1 MSGYYRRSYQPPSNG
16 PHRNYYSQHQ
26 TRTHNHDESEHQ
38 HYQSFYQN
46 RHNNGNSRQW
56 NVDEFY
62 NGGYYNERLGNSR
75 HDESHRSYQEVV
87 PDNPSNQARYIDG
100 PRTLRHDQKAAMR
113 DDSQQKDQK
122 RPSPT
127 IRYDSEFFK
136 SKYHYFDPISQR
148 LIHRDEMSSWRTDTK
163 IPSTG
168 YVLIQE
174 MHGGQPRSMMKERH
188 PEETSSDPRIKDA
201 ASSTFR
207 KCRDKLTSLPR
218 ISYDKYSIGPPPPS
232 EVIVMSASDVN
243 TTQDISVKN
252 YFRRYG
258 EISHFEPFTDPNNA
272 LPLHAYLIRYTSSE
286 GKLNDASEAAYMAV
300 KDYETKGCFILGS
313 KFNVQLNKDNFIQ
326 KVISKLVDENLR
338 KANKIQSE
346 IKRKNELLQTQTTK
360 MMDKTT
366 ETSNQQE
373 RKIPLDIVKL
383 VNNRPVLFVSKVF
396 SSYHGFRG
404 EDFKLKLRRYRWS
417 RILDH
422 HTGIFII
429 FNDIEH
435 AKSCMKV
442 ESGKM
447 TIISRSK
454 RIPIEI
460 KLQLIPPKIPDIAGK
475 SSANGGTNSQQSF
488 KPKMRVFAS
497 KQDLIKAATQYIL
510 EDLEKALHVDI
521 RKRLIGPTVFDSLN
535 PSSFPELIA
544 KKEIKEQ
551 ERQEAAAK
559 AAEEIKRKQ
568 TTANDFDIFNLYGS
582 VVPTTDRNV
591 LKRRRPSSSDKM
603 VSRTKKHSKITMP
616 MAHMLNDDSTSKEQ
630 TPLTTS
636 TSPFTEFER
645 DEMSSSSATSSD
657 NEIDYDQV
665 SDQKDKAAKLEN
677 EPVTSGLDHNTK
689 PIVLAGKVEE
699 LMNIPER
706 YRPMASES
714 PEPVFRDD
722 TLEQNLSL
730 IDFLNTVKD
739 TEDLGLLRKILD
751 VNVSNEDSK
760 LDSKLEYNVWKLR
773 FKDENQRSAEEA
785 QSRLNEVPFDIQL
798 QSRHGSVKAEGFR
811 RVPDRLKSCYL
822 PHRRKIHQP
831 LNTVSHHTD
840 SADGTPEV
848 LREESESIE
857 TSESTLQEVSS
868 SRDNRASNR
877 RFQQDMEAQ
886 RAAIGTESELLS
898 LNQLNKRKKPVTF
911 ARSAIHNW
919 GLYALEPIAAKEMI
933 IEYVGERI
941 RQPVAEMREVRYLK
955 NGIGSS
961 YLFRVDENTVIDATK
976 KGGIARFINHC
987 CDPSCTAKIIK
998 VGGKKR
1004 IVIYALR
1011 DIASN
1016 EELTYDYKFEREID
1030 DEERLRCL
1038 CGAPSCKGFLN

>member
-1 MSGYYRRSYQPPSNG
+1 MSGYYRRSYHPPPNG

-26 TRTHNHDESEHQ
+26 THIHNHDEFEQQ
-38 HYQSFYQN
+38 HYQSFHQKL
-46 RHNNGNSRQW
+46 HNNGSRW

-62 NGGYYNERLGNSR
+62 NGGYYNERLDNSR
-75 HDESHRSYQEVV
+75 HDKSQHSYHEEA
-87 PDNPSNQARYIDG
+87 PDKPPNRLRYTTAPS
-100 PRTLRHDQKAAMR
+100 TLNNGQKAAMR
-113 DDSQQKDQK
+113 DNLQQKELE
-122 RPSPT
+122 RPPPT
-127 IRYDSEFFK
+127 IKYDSEFFK
-136 SKYHYFDPISQR
+136 SKYHYFDPISKR
-148 LIHRDEMSSWRTDTK
+148 LINMDEMSSWRTDTK
-163 IPSTG
+163 IPPTG

-174 MHGGQPRSMMKERH
+174 MHAGQLRSIIKERH
-188 PEETSSDPRIKDA
+188 PEETSNDPRMKDS
-201 ASSTFR
+201 ASATHR

-243 TTQDISVKN
+243 ITQDISVKN

-258 EISHFEPFTDPNNA
+258 EISHFEPFTDPNSA

-300 KDYETKGCFILGS
+300 KDYEAKGCFILGCNF
-313 KFNVQLNKDNFIQ
+313 KVLLNKDNIVQ
-326 KVISKLVDENLR
+326 KLISKLVDENLR

-346 IKRKNELLQTQTTK
+346 MKRKNAQLQTVAARI
-360 MMDKTT
+360 MDKNT
-366 ETSNQQE
+366 EISNRQE
-373 RKIPLDIVKL
+373 RKIPLDIMKL

-396 SSYHGFRG
+396 SSYHGFRV

-422 HTGIFII
+422 HAGIFIV
-429 FNDIEH
+429 FNEIEH

-454 RIPIEI
+454 RVPVEI
-460 KLQLIPPKIPDIAGK
+460 KLQLI
-475 SSANGGTNSQQSF
+475 SSKVLDTADRTAADGRTNSQQSL
-488 KPKMRVFAS
+488 KSKTRVFTS
-497 KQDLIKAATQYIL
+497 KEELVKAAIQYIL
-510 EDLEKALHVDI
+510 DDLEKTLHVDI

-568 TTANDFDIFNLYGS
+568 TSANDFDIFNLYGS
-582 VVPTTDRNV
+582 VVPTAKRNV
-591 LKRRRPSSSDKM
+591 LKRRRPSSSDKLD
-603 VSRTKKHSKITMP
+603 SRTKRHSKITMP

-645 DEMSSSSATSSD
+645 DEMSSSSVTSSD
-657 NEIDYDQV
+657 NEIDYDQI
-665 SDQKDKAAKLEN
+665 SDQKDKVAKLEN
-677 EPVTSGLDHNTK
+677 ETVTSDLDHNMK

-699 LMNIPER
+699 LMNIPEM
-706 YRPMASES
+706 YRPMASDS
-714 PEPVFRDD
+714 PQPVFRDD
-722 TLEQNLSL
+722 TLKENISL
-730 IDFLNTVKD
+730 VDFLNTVKD
-739 TEDLGLLRKILD
+739 TEDLELLRKMLGTKA
-751 VNVSNEDSK
+751 SNEDSN
-760 LDSKLEYNVWKLR
+760 LDSKLEYTAWKLR
-773 FKDENQRSAEEA
+773 SKHENQRIAEEA
-785 QSRLNEVPFDIQL
+785 QSRLNDVPFDIKL

-811 RVPDRLKSCYL
+811 RIPDRLKSCYL

-848 LREESESIE
+848 LREESENIDA
-857 TSESTLQEVSS
+857 SESTAQEVSS

-877 RFQQDMEAQ
+877 RFQQDIEAQ

-1030 DEERLRCL
+1030 DEERLPCL
-1038 CGAPSCKGFLN
+1038 CGAPGCKGFLN